1 MRLTLSDG
9 SRVCIV
15 GGGPSG
21 SLAAIHLLHFAQ
33 AAGLTLDVQIFEPR
47 DFNRRG
53 PAGCNGC
60 AGILSSRLLAGLDEL
75 GVVLPPQVIRSYIRA
90 YEVHLDGEALP
101 IEAPN
106 PASEIVSVYRGGGPR
121 LGSDD
126 GGASFDGFL
135 LAEACARG
143 ARHRPLRVRHVT
155 WGDRP
160 LIHAGSE
167 VVPAELV
174 VLATG
179 VNPRPPLS
187 PQFGYRPPRTAAM
200 AQDEVE
206 RPPDWPNDVVR
217 AYFREP
223 RGLLFG
229 ALIPKGEH
237 LNISLLGRGLRA
249 DAVRDFLEV
258 QGLDRSFPSAERS
271 LCGCTPRI
279 AVRPARDYFGDRW
292 VAVGDAAVTRLY
304 KDGIGSAFVT
314 SHAAMQA
321 AVNHGIGKRDFR
333 RFYGPVCQAIAR
345 DNRSGRWLFG
355 LWMRA
360 LANPRVV
367 QAWKRALRQE
377 AHERSRPLTHTR
389 ILWGMLTG
397 DEPYEVLLRLLLTPR
412 NLASIWQ
419 ARRGQSRD

>member
-1 MRLTLSDG
+1 MKLALRDG
-9 SRVCIV
+9 SRVCII

-21 SLAAIHLLHFAQ
+21 SLAALHLLRFAGD
-33 AAGLTLDVQIFEPR
+33 AGLSLDVKIFEPR
-47 DFNRRG
+47 DFGRRG

-75 GVVLPPQVIRSYIRA
+75 GVGLPPQVIRSYIRG
-90 YEVHLDGEALP
+90 YEVYLDGESLP

-121 LGSDD
+121 LASDGS
-126 GGASFDGFL
+126 GTSFDGFL
-135 LAEACARG
+135 LAAACDRG
-143 ARHRPLRVRHVT
+143 ARHRPLRVRQVR
-155 WGDRP
+155 WEDKP
-160 LIHAGSE
+160 VVYAGSD
-167 VVPAELV
+167 VVQADLI

-179 VNPRPPLS
+179 VNARPPLS
-187 PQFGYRPPRTAAM
+187 PQFGYRPPRTATM
-200 AQDEVE
+200 AQDEFE

-223 RGLLFG
+223 RGLVFG

-279 AVRPARDYFGDRW
+279 AVLPARSYFGDRW

-304 KDGIGSAFVT
+304 KDGIGSAFAT
-314 SHAAMQA
+314 SRAAMQA
-321 AVNHGIGKRDFR
+321 AVTHGIEKRDFQ
-333 RFYGPVCQAIAR
+333 RFYGPACRAISR

-355 LWMRA
+355 LWTVA
-360 LANPRVV
+360 LAHPGIVR
-367 QAWKRALRQE
+367 AWKAVLRQE
-377 AHERSRPLTHTR
+377 SREKSRPLTHTR
-389 ILWGMLTG
+389 ILWGILTG
-397 DEPYEVLLRLLLTPR
+397 DEPYATLLRLLLTPG
-412 NLASIWQ
+412 NLAAIWR
-419 ARRGQSRD
+419 ASRRTGHD

>member
-1 MRLTLSDG
+1 MKLALSNG

-15 GGGPSG
+15 GGGPAG
-21 SLAAIHLLHFAQ
+21 SLAALHLLRFA
-33 AAGLTLDVQIFEPR
+33 ADAGLSLDVQIFEPR
-47 DFNRRG
+47 NFSRRG

-75 GVVLPPQVIRSYIRA
+75 GVGLPPTVIRSYIRA

-121 LGSDD
+121 LASAEGGS
-126 GGASFDGFL
+126 SFDGFL

-143 ARHRPLRVRHVT
+143 AHHIPLRVRQVSRE
-155 WGDRP
+155 GRP
-160 LIHAGSE
+160 LVHAGSE
-167 VVPAELV
+167 EIPADLV

-179 VNPRPPLS
+179 VNARPPLS
-187 PQFGYRPPRTAAM
+187 PRFGYRPPRTAAM

-206 RPPDWPNDVVR
+206 RPRDWPNDVVR
-217 AYFREP
+217 AYFQEP
-223 RGLLFG
+223 RGLMFG

-237 LNISLLGRGLRA
+237 LNISLLGRGLTA
-249 DAVRDFLEV
+249 DAVRDFLEAH
-258 QGLDRSFPSAERS
+258 GLGRSFPSIERS

-279 AVRPARDYFGDRW
+279 AVRPARGYFGDRW

-314 SHAAMQA
+314 ARAAMQA
-321 AVNHGIGKRDFR
+321 AVDHGIGKRDFR
-333 RFYGPVCQAIAR
+333 RYYAPACRAISR
-345 DNRSGRWLFG
+345 DNLSGRWLFG
-355 LWMRA
+355 LWSRA
-360 LANPRVV
+360 LANPEIVR
-367 QAWKRALRQE
+367 AWKAALRE
-377 AHERSRPLTHTR
+377 ESREKARPLAHTR

-397 DEPYEVLLRLLLTPR
+397 EEPYEALLRLLLAPGSIASLWRGYRR
-412 NLASIWQ
+412 N
-419 ARRGQSRD
+419 GHG